1 MTKEAI
7 NKRFIYSVDLLISE
21 KKVKSK
27 SVIAKNIQI
36 KPNTLSEILNKR
48 MNIGLDTLALFCEEF
63 NVSANWLLLGKNKS
77 SEASKNKKLKDLS
90 IAEVIDHLLDF
101 PEEELRNNNTWKMFL
116 RMHVYQENDILEI
129 KSELLA
135 LKKELA
141 KR

>member
-77 SEASKNKKLKDLS
+77 SEASNNKKLKDFS

>member
-48 MNIGLDTLALFCEEF
+48 MNIGLDTLALFCEAF

-77 SEASKNKKLKDLS
+77 SEASKNKKLKDFS